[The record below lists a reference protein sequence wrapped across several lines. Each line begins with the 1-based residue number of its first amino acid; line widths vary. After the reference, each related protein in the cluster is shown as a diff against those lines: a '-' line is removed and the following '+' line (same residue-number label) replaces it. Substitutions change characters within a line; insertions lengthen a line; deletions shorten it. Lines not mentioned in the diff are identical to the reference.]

1 MKSRGFQR
9 QIILD
14 TESCPSWPK
23 EHDWKSCSAS
33 TSTRGF
39 ESLALR
45 QKRRYESTVFYFCA
59 RDSNQKWERTASKAR
74 QGATEKQS
82 GGLFQHFS
90 KGAKRQRENPL
101 LSAKKDGTKVPSFI
115 FLRKGFEPEMGAN
128 GEQSE
133 TRSDR
138 ETVRGTVST
147 FLQRS
152 KATARK
158 SLALRQKRRYEST
171 AFIFSRTMC
180 LPVALVSLI

>member
-9 QIILD
+9 QIFLD

-45 QKRRYESTVFYFCA
+45 QKKTVRKYRLLFLRKGFEPRRNGCGA
-59 RDSNQKWERTASKAR
+59 GTAAEPS
-74 QGATEKQS
+74 E
-82 GGLFQHFS
+82 
-90 KGAKRQRENPL
+90 KGAVHLFPRWIPGGSCSPPKKTVRKYRL
-101 LSAKKDGTKVPSFI
+101 L

-128 GEQSE
+128 DEQSE

-138 ETVRGTVST
+138 ETVWGTVST

-158 SLALRQKRRYEST
+158 SLALRQN
-171 AFIFSRTMC
+171 
-180 LPVALVSLI
+180 

>member
-59 RDSNQKWERTASKAR
+59 RDSNQGEMVVAPERR
-74 QGATEKQS
+74 QNHQ
-82 GGLFQHFS
+82 
-90 KGAKRQRENPL
+90 
-101 LSAKKDGTKVPSFI
+101 KK
-115 FLRKGFEPEMGAN
+115 
-128 GEQSE
+128 
-133 TRSDR
+133 
-138 ETVRGTVST
+138 VRGTFFRVGYPEGLALRQKRRYEST
-147 FLQRS
+147 VFYFC
-152 KATARK
+152 ARDSNQGEMVVAPERRQNHQK
-158 SLALRQKRRYEST
+158 KVRGTFFRVGYPEGLALRQKRRYEST